1 VCQAL
6 PPEGSHL
13 SKFHDRSGSKLMLF
27 EEETLMKY
35 RQRGYRDDEYS
46 RDREERHRPER
57 PPDLG
62 NREQTRSLRHAIDR
76 ETVIVTRC
84 ASCGHQVPTSQ
95 LEVDH
100 HSTCAK
106 CGIPLHSCRHC
117 KRFDPDARFQCR
129 EKIEVRIADKGAANH
144 CELFKPVQS
153 LDATGRRAN
162 TTIDA
167 RSAFH
172 DLFKS

>member
-1 VCQAL
+1 
-6 PPEGSHL
+6 
-13 SKFHDRSGSKLMLF
+13 MLF

>member
-1 VCQAL
+1 
-6 PPEGSHL
+6 
-13 SKFHDRSGSKLMLF
+13 
-27 EEETLMKY
+27 MKY
-35 RQRGYRDDEYS
+35 RQRGYRDDEHR
-46 RDREERHRPER
+46 RDREDRYRSERPER

-76 ETVIVTRC
+76 ETIIVTRC
-84 ASCGHQVPTSQ
+84 AKCGHQVPTSQ
-95 LEVDH
+95 LEVDY

-106 CGIPLHSCRHC
+106 CGTPLHSCRHC

-129 EKIEVRIADKGAANH
+129 EKIEVRIADKGAANR

-162 TTIDA
+162 TATDA
-167 RSAFH
+167 RSLASNNRS
-172 DLFKS
+172 LWGESRT

>member
-1 VCQAL
+1 
-6 PPEGSHL
+6 
-13 SKFHDRSGSKLMLF
+13 
-27 EEETLMKY
+27 MKY
-35 RQRGYRDDEYS
+35 RQRGYREDEHS
-46 RDREERHRPER
+46 RDREEHRRSER

-62 NREQTRSLRHAIDR
+62 NREQTRSLKHAIDR
-76 ETVIVTRC
+76 ETIIVTRC
-84 ASCGHQVPTSQ
+84 ATCGHQVPTSQ

-106 CGIPLHSCRHC
+106 CGTPLHSCRHC

-129 EKIEVRIADKGAANH
+129 EPIEVRIADKGAANE
-144 CELFKPVQS
+144 CVLFKPVQS

-162 TTIDA
+162 TTQDA

>member
-1 VCQAL
+1 
-6 PPEGSHL
+6 
-13 SKFHDRSGSKLMLF
+13 
-27 EEETLMKY
+27 MKY
-35 RQRGYRDDEYS
+35 RQRGYRDDEHDE
-46 RDREERHRPER
+46 DRREQRRAER

-84 ASCGHQVPTSQ
+84 AKCGHQVPASE

-100 HSTCAK
+100 TTTCAK
-106 CGIPLHSCRHC
+106 CGTSMHSCRHC
-117 KRFDPDARFQCR
+117 KHFDPGERFQCR
-129 EKIEVRIADKGAANH
+129 EKIEVRIADKGAANE
-144 CELFKPVQS
+144 CVLFKPVQA

-162 TTIDA
+162 SAEDA

-172 DLFKS
+172 DLFK